1 MLFQKIINSITHL
14 TKQIKMATTTAFNYN
29 LVIYIPRM
37 NTFWATP
44 EKVKE
49 VFIKQN
55 IGMVSRVDIIKKRVT
70 KQRKRERKHVG
81 GDYMRSA
88 HVYFKTWFDTEA
100 NRNLQARIMD
110 PNKEARVVIDEPW
123 YWLLLESQRNQ
134 DEQRIYHTESLV
146 NVMIYHITLRDEET
160 KAEFKKQNEAIQRL
174 QDFCI
179 TQGLEIPFW
188 DNKDPPAAEVSS
200 MEALAAETAAKTAEH
215 VLNGE
220 YEDDDEEY
228 SLMEAALTA
237 GSAAEYALLDNY
249 DPLNP
254 TYGYTSD
261 AVRGNADYIPL
272 PKYLGKCVRAHTVY
286 DEEDYYPEAD
296 AHENDFYPI
305 INEPAVYERRYSAG
319 ETMPFRDREGDYNEM
334 VRHYGKEA
342 ADQHFSYYYRN

>member
-1 MLFQKIINSITHL
+1 
-14 TKQIKMATTTAFNYN
+14 MAATNDFNYN
-29 LVIYIPRM
+29 MVIYIPRM
-37 NTFWATP
+37 NTFWATS

-49 VFIKQN
+49 VFLKQT
-55 IGMVSRVDIIKKRVT
+55 IGIVNRVDIIKKRVT

-110 PNKEARVVIDEPW
+110 PTKEARVVIDDPW
-123 YWLLLESQRNQ
+123 YWLLLESNRNK
-134 DEQRIYHTESLV
+134 DEQRIYHTESLMSI
-146 NVMIYHITLRDEET
+146 MIHHITIRDEET
-160 KAEFKKQNEAIQRL
+160 KAELKKQNKAIQRL

-188 DNKDPPAAEVSS
+188 DNKNPPTEAVSS
-200 MEALAAETAAKTAEH
+200 MEALAANTAAKTAEYI
-215 VLNGE
+215 LNGE
-220 YEDDDEEY
+220 YEDEDEES
-228 SLMEAALTA
+228 SLMDAALT
-237 GSAAEYALLDNY
+237 SNSVAEYILDDY
-249 DPLNP
+249 DPENP
-254 TYGYTSD
+254 TYGYTSE

-272 PKYLGKCVRAHTVY
+272 PKYLGKCVKAHSVY

-296 AHENDFYPI
+296 TYDNDYYPI
-305 INEPAVYERRYSAG
+305 INEPAVYDRTYGPG

-334 VRHYGKEA
+334 VRHYGQDA

>member
-1 MLFQKIINSITHL
+1 MA
-14 TKQIKMATTTAFNYN
+14 ATTEFNYN

-37 NTFWATP
+37 NTFWGTP

-49 VFIKQN
+49 VFLKQN
-55 IGMVSRVDIIKKRVT
+55 IGKVSRVDIIKKRVT

-110 PNKEARVVIDEPW
+110 PAKEARVVIDEPW
-123 YWLLLESQRNQ
+123 YWLLLESNRNK
-134 DEQRIYHTESLV
+134 DEQRIYHTESLM
-146 NVMIYHITLRDEET
+146 NVMIHHISIRDEET
-160 KAEFKKQNEAIQRL
+160 KAELKKQNEAIQRL

-188 DNKDPPAAEVSS
+188 DTKDPPAAEVSS
-200 MEALAAETAAKTAEH
+200 MEALAAETAAKTAEYA
-215 VLNGE
+215 LKGE
-220 YEDDDEEY
+220 YEDEDEEA
-228 SLMEAALTA
+228 SLMDAASTA
-237 GSAAEYALLDNY
+237 IKAAEYALLDDY

-254 TYGYTSD
+254 TYGYTSSEIRD
-261 AVRGNADYIPL
+261 NADYIPL
-272 PKYLGKCVRAHTVY
+272 PKYLGNCVRAHSVY

-296 AHENDFYPI
+296 ADADADADENDYYYPI
-305 INEPAVYERRYSAG
+305 INEPAVYDRTYGPG

-334 VRHYGKEA
+334 VRHYGQDA